1 MAEGEEARS
10 GSCQCGR
17 VRFEAAGKPIWV
29 AHCHCTDCRR
39 ATASAQATYAG
50 YDKGKVRFTA
60 GEPAQSGAPRG
71 CLSKARR
78 VQDREQL
85 FEKGETDE
93 KRFRRTVDQV
103 KEHRLY
109 QPAESLTCGPI
120 ARPD

>member
-78 VQDREQL
+78 VVVSA
-85 FEKGETDE
+85 
-93 KRFRRTVDQV
+93 KRAGSRTGNSFSKKARRT
-103 KEHRLY
+103 KSGSAAPSTR
-109 QPAESLTCGPI
+109 
-120 ARPD
+120 